1 MKQGRVFCAAVGI
14 FLTVAVGMAPAAA
27 YANYSFS
34 LEVPEDWIPD
44 TQVESIA
51 YGWTNPEVTQ
61 EVTVSIADNDDFL
74 NLYDLKEDDL
84 PDIEEL
90 IASQYAQRL
99 AESYQAQGHK
109 CTVRLEDAGVTSA
122 EWSDG
127 QPAVLIDCRFAV
139 TWAENGVEFPA
150 YLHMM
155 IQTSKEH
162 SFVVSYM
169 ANDVADMDTLMDS
182 GIMES
187 FRVTEETY
195 SGPTSVWASWGDVI
209 FYAGLTC
216 LSAVVAASGLRELLG
231 RRKKKK
237 EAPEKGP
244 GGRLPPRE

>member
-1 MKQGRVFCAAVGI
+1 MPKRGILGAALGLL
-14 FLTVAVGMAPAAA
+14 LTMTLGTASAAA
-27 YANYSFS
+27 YAGHGFS

-99 AESYQAQGHK
+99 AESYQAQGHE
-109 CTVRLEDAGVTSA
+109 CTVRLEDTGVTLA
-122 EWSDG
+122 EWNS

-139 TWAENGVEFPA
+139 TWVENGGEFPV
-150 YLHMM
+150 YLHMG

-162 SFVVSYM
+162 SFVVTYM
-169 ANDVADMDTLMDS
+169 ANDAADMDTLMDS

-195 SGPTSVWASWGDVI
+195 SGPSSPLASYADVI
-209 FYAGLTC
+209 FSAAGTMLFAV
-216 LSAVVAASGLRELLG
+216 SAWFGLRALME
-231 RRKKKK
+231 RKKKK
-237 EAPEKGP
+237 QTDIQAGP
-244 GGRLPPRE
+244 GGRL

>member
-1 MKQGRVFCAAVGI
+1 MKRGRVFCTAVGI

-27 YANYSFS
+27 YANHGFS

-61 EVTVSIADNDDFL
+61 EVTVSIADNDDSL

-122 EWSDG
+122 EWSGG
-127 QPAVLIDCRFAV
+127 QPAVLIDCRFTV
-139 TWAENGVEFPA
+139 TWAENGGEFPV
-150 YLHMM
+150 YLHMG
-155 IQTSKEH
+155 IQTSPSH
-162 SFVVSYM
+162 SFAVAYM
-169 ANDVADMDTLMDS
+169 ANDAADMDALLAS

-195 SGPTSVWASWGDVI
+195 SGPSSPLTSYADVI
-209 FYAGLTC
+209 FSAAGTMLFAV
-216 LSAVVAASGLRELLG
+216 SAWFGLRALME
-231 RRKKKK
+231 RKKKK
-237 EAPEKGP
+237 QTDIQAGP
-244 GGRLPPRE
+244 GGRL

>member
-90 IASQYAQRL
+90 VASQYAQRL
-99 AESYQAQGHK
+99 AESYQAQGYE
-109 CTVRLEDAGVTSA
+109 CTVRLEDTGVTLA
-122 EWSDG
+122 EWNS

-139 TWAENGVEFPA
+139 TWAENGGEFPV
-150 YLHMM
+150 YLHMG
-155 IQTSKEH
+155 IQTSPSH
-162 SFVVSYM
+162 SFAVAYM
-169 ANDVADMDTLMDS
+169 ANDAADMDALLAS

-195 SGPTSVWASWGDVI
+195 SGPSSPLTSYADVI
-209 FYAGLTC
+209 FSAAGTMLFAV
-216 LSAVVAASGLRELLG
+216 SAWFGLRALME
-231 RRKKKK
+231 RKKKK
-237 EAPEKGP
+237 QTDIQAGP
-244 GGRLPPRE
+244 GGRL

>member
-1 MKQGRVFCAAVGI
+1 MTKRGILGAALGLL
-14 FLTVAVGMAPAAA
+14 LTMTLGTASAAA
-27 YANYSFS
+27 YAGHGFS

-44 TQVESIA
+44 AQVEGTA

-99 AESYQAQGHK
+99 AESYQAQGHE
-109 CTVRLEDAGVTSA
+109 CTVRLEDTGVTLA
-122 EWSDG
+122 EWNS

-139 TWAENGVEFPA
+139 TWAENGGEFPV
-150 YLHMM
+150 YLHMG

-169 ANDVADMDTLMDS
+169 ANDAADMDALMDS

-195 SGPTSVWASWGDVI
+195 SGPSSPLTSYADVI
-209 FYAGLTC
+209 FSAAGTMLFAV
-216 LSAVVAASGLRELLG
+216 SAWFGLRALME
-231 RRKKKK
+231 RKKKK
-237 EAPEKGP
+237 QTDIQAGP
-244 GGRLPPRE
+244 GGRL